1 MKKLLV
7 ADVGNTN
14 VHFGIAVGSEIVKDF
29 KVPTQRL
36 TRAYLIRLFKQAGAV
51 AVCSVVPAANR
62 VFRQAGKRA
71 GTTVLFAGEDILIPI
86 KNRYKQPSSVGKDR
100 LVNCYAAL
108 RQDENV
114 RLVIDCGTALTIDF
128 ISDRKEY
135 LGGAIIPGIGL
146 SLQSLSSHCAL
157 LPKHIFL
164 PKNKLPFIG
173 KTTQQSITSGILWG
187 YTSICQYYI
196 EQYRRRVKKDFS
208 VCLTGGDS
216 GSLIKYVQAKNLWY
230 DPLLI
235 LKGIVFLMEGEKHD

>member
-1 MKKLLV
+1 MKRLLV

-14 VHFGIAVGSEIVKDF
+14 IHFGEVVGPRIVKDL
-29 KVPTQRL
+29 KVPTQRV
-36 TRAYLIRLFKQAGAV
+36 TQAYLAGLFKRFDSIAA
-51 AVCSVVPAANR
+51 CSVVPSVNKL
-62 VFRQAGKRA
+62 FRQAGKKSRTA
-71 GTTVLFAGEDILIPI
+71 VLFAGEDVAIPI

-108 RQDENV
+108 QQDETV

-128 ISDRKEY
+128 LSDRKEY

-164 PKNKLPFIG
+164 PKDKVPLIG
-173 KTTQQSITSGILWG
+173 KTTQKSIISGILWG

-196 EQYRRRVKKDFS
+196 EQYRRQLKKDFS

-216 GSLIKYVQAKNLWY
+216 GALIKYVQAEHLWY

-235 LKGIVFLMEGEKHD
+235 LKGIVFLMEGVRHD